1 VSGEELMS
9 AAEGGMKKLLQ
20 NPDDG
25 RALTKAQ
32 FRFVPLFSAFSSCE
46 EVQQKRCEDPSSV

>member
-1 VSGEELMS
+1 MS